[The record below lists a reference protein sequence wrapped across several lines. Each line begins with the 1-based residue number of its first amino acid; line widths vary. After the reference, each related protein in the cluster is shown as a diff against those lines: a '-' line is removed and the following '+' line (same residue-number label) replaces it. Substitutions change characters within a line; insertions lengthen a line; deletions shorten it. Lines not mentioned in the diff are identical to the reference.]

1 MNLPYIGQI
10 KQLRNFLL
18 GEKLM
23 SPALLAILSD
33 TELIDKLTADGF
45 SFVVPYNG
53 GYTTADEIL
62 LIPNDALNHATKL
75 SR

>member
-33 TELIDKLTADGF
+33 TELIDKLIADGF

-62 LIPNDALNHATKL
+62 LIPNDAL
-75 SR
+75 SRTAKFFR

>member
-18 GEKLM
+18 GEKLV

-33 TELIDKLTADGF
+33 TELIDKLIAEGF
-45 SFVVPYNG
+45 SFVIPYRG
-53 GYTTADEIL
+53 GVTTVDEIL
-62 LIPNDALNHATKL
+62 LIPTDALRHAKKL
-75 SR
+75 TR

>member
-1 MNLPYIGQI
+1 MT
-10 KQLRNFLL
+10 
-18 GEKLM
+18 

-33 TELIDKLTADGF
+33 TELIDKLIADGF